1 MSALEARAVGAEVAA
16 EPKGLAGEDVPI
28 GLLTTAAEIV
38 PGIDHAPWGVVR
50 SVWETGERKRTDLGG
65 IQVDEEG
72 RPILSDAEGV
82 VCQNF

>member
-1 MSALEARAVGAEVAA
+1 MAA